1 MIKGIIFDLDGTTID
16 TLNELYISINQ
27 TLKNYGYPT
36 KTKDEVRLGVGR
48 GFRKLVETVVP
59 EKLSEEKIAEIGRD
73 YQGSYTQNYLKST
86 VYPEMP
92 ELLRKLQDRGI
103 LLAVNSNKSD
113 RFTKALI
120 AKNYPDIRFTAVY
133 GRREGVPLKP
143 DPTTAKE
150 IADLMGLKT
159 EEVLYVGDSDVDM
172 RTGINAG
179 MKTAGCLWGFRNR
192 KTLTEAGADFI
203 LEKPEDLLK
212 LL

>member
-1 MIKGIIFDLDGTTID
+1 VIKGIIFDLDGTTID

-48 GFRKLVETVVP
+48 GFRKLVETVIP
-59 EKLSEEKIAEIGRD
+59 EKLSEEKIAEIGHD
-73 YQGSYTQNYLKST
+73 YQESYTQNYLKST

-179 MKTAGCLWGFRNR
+179 MKTAGCLWGFRDR

-203 LEKPEDLLK
+203 LEKPENLLK

>member
-73 YQGSYTQNYLKST
+73 YQESYTQNYLKST

-179 MKTAGCLWGFRNR
+179 MKTAGCLWGFRDR
-192 KTLTEAGADFI
+192 MTLIDAGADHI
-203 LEKPEDLLK
+203 LERPEDLLK

>member
-48 GFRKLVETVVP
+48 GFRKLVEAVVP
-59 EKLSEEKIAEIGRD
+59 EKLSEEKMAEIGHD
-73 YQGSYTQNYLKST
+73 YQESYTQNYLKST

-179 MKTAGCLWGFRNR
+179 MKTAGCLWGFRDR
-192 KTLTEAGADFI
+192 MTLIDAGADHI
-203 LEKPEDLLK
+203 LERPEDLLK

>member
-1 MIKGIIFDLDGTTID
+1 VIKGIIFDLDGTTID

-59 EKLSEEKIAEIGRD
+59 EKLSEEKMAEIGHD
-73 YQGSYTQNYLKST
+73 YQESYTQNYLKST

-92 ELLRKLQDRGI
+92 KLLKELQDRGI

-179 MKTAGCLWGFRNR
+179 MKTAGCLWGFRDR

>member
-73 YQGSYTQNYLKST
+73 YQESYTQNYLKST

-179 MKTAGCLWGFRNR
+179 MKTAGCLWGFRDR

>member
-59 EKLSEEKIAEIGRD
+59 EKLSEEKMAEIGRD
-73 YQGSYTQNYLKST
+73 YQESYTQNYLKST
-86 VYPEMP
+86 VYPEIP

-179 MKTAGCLWGFRNR
+179 MKTAGCLWGFRDR

>member
-59 EKLSEEKIAEIGRD
+59 EKLSEEKMAEIGRD
-73 YQGSYTQNYLKST
+73 YQESYTQNYLKST

-179 MKTAGCLWGFRNR
+179 MKTAGCLWGFRDR

>member
-59 EKLSEEKIAEIGRD
+59 EKLSEEKMAEIGRD
-73 YQGSYTQNYLKST
+73 YQESYTQNYLKST

-92 ELLRKLQDRGI
+92 ELLKKLQDRGI

>member
-27 TLKNYGYPT
+27 TLKSYGYPT

-92 ELLRKLQDRGI
+92 ELMRKLQDRGI

-120 AKNYPDIRFTAVY
+120 AKNCPDIRFTAVY

-179 MKTAGCLWGFRNR
+179 MKTAGCLWGFRDR
-192 KTLTEAGADFI
+192 MTLIDAGADHI
-203 LEKPEDLLK
+203 LERPEDLLK